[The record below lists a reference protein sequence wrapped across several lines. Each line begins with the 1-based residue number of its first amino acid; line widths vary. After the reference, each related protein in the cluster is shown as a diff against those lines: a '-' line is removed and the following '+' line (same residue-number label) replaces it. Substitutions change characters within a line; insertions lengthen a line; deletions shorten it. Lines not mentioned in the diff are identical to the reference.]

1 MLIGAGADKQKSLI
15 LTKCIYAAFKSDSV
29 YTYFPRDTKETKLL
43 LPHQG
48 SVSTSFF
55 PESLKICRQEIF
67 PTSRLR
73 QRSCG
78 EQTCCQSETDGDLRA
93 RLFLCWVTVTHL
105 SASTSPSVVLVHK
118 PPSAAVTRVGNCLNL
133 NDFDF
138 RFWFQTI
145 LTSDSIKRQGQN
157 SFAHS

>member
-67 PTSRLR
+67 S
-73 QRSCG
+73 
-78 EQTCCQSETDGDLRA
+78 DLTPPPALLWR
-93 RLFLCWVTVTHL
+93 TNML
-105 SASTSPSVVLVHK
+105 SV
-118 PPSAAVTRVGNCLNL
+118 R
-133 NDFDF
+133 D
-138 RFWFQTI
+138 RW
-145 LTSDSIKRQGQN
+145 
-157 SFAHS
+157 

>member
-1 MLIGAGADKQKSLI
+1 MLIGAGADKQRSLI

-29 YTYFPRDTKETKLL
+29 DTYFPRDTKETQLL

-48 SVSTSFF
+48 SLSTYFF

-105 SASTSPSVVLVHK
+105 SASTSPSVVFGSQATVSSCDRGWELFEFE
-118 PPSAAVTRVGNCLNL
+118 R
-133 NDFDF
+133 
-138 RFWFQTI
+138 TI